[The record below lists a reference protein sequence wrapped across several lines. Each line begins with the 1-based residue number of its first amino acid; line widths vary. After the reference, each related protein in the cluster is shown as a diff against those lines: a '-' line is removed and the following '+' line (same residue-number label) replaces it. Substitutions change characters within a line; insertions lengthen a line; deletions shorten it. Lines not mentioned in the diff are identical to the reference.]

1 MQTLVVKWSS
11 AALEAIRHLGT
22 NPSAVERNRIGPPM
36 VARSLAIL
44 HTAIYDAWAVYDT
57 VAKGVHYH
65 GKEVL
70 PAGPGAIA
78 VKEQAVSQAA
88 FKVLSDQFPTEV
100 GVFKQL
106 MADLGFPITS
116 VSMSPATPDGV
127 GNLVAKAVLD
137 FRHSD
142 GSNQLGDIN
151 GGPIYSDYTGYAPK
165 NTPIV
170 LTSPSK
176 VGEIAD
182 PERWQPLSYND
193 ASGVLRTPSFIAPH
207 WEKVIPFA
215 LSSASEFR
223 PTPPAKITSQA
234 FLDQAK
240 HVIEIQQ
247 NLTPKHKVIAEYWAD
262 GPKSEL
268 PPGHWALF
276 AAFMSEKRNHTFD
289 DDVKLFFALSNAIF
303 DASIATWESK
313 LFYDYA
319 RPVTAIR
326 HLLRGKKIRGWNGTA
341 MSEVMGEA
349 WRTYQVPTFVTPP
362 FPEYTSGHSGFSMA
376 GAEVLR
382 SFTGSD
388 VFGGSYI
395 QQVPLRVEP
404 TMAVAVGIE
413 LKWETFTEAALEA
426 GESRLYGGIHFYE
439 GNVSGLKL
447 GREVGAKAWT
457 KAKAFW
463 EGH

>member
-1 MQTLVVKWSS
+1 
-11 AALEAIRHLGT
+11 
-22 NPSAVERNRIGPPM
+22 
-36 VARSLAIL
+36 
-44 HTAIYDAWAVYDT
+44 
-57 VAKGVHYH
+57 
-65 GKEVL
+65 
-70 PAGPGAIA
+70 
-78 VKEQAVSQAA
+78 
-88 FKVLSDQFPTEV
+88 
-100 GVFKQL
+100 
-106 MADLGFPITS
+106 
-116 VSMSPATPDGV
+116 
-127 GNLVAKAVLD
+127 
-137 FRHSD
+137 
-142 GSNQLGDIN
+142 
-151 GGPIYSDYTGYAPK
+151 
-165 NTPIV
+165 
-170 LTSPSK
+170 
-176 VGEIAD
+176 
-182 PERWQPLSYND
+182 
-193 ASGVLRTPSFIAPH
+193 
-207 WEKVIPFA
+207 
-215 LSSASEFR
+215 
-223 PTPPAKITSQA
+223 
-234 FLDQAK
+234 
-240 HVIEIQQ
+240 
-247 NLTPKHKVIAEYWAD
+247 
-262 GPKSEL
+262 
-268 PPGHWALF
+268 
-276 AAFMSEKRNHTFD
+276 MSEKRNHTFD

-341 MSEVMGEA
+341 MSDVMGEA

-457 KAKAFW
+457 KAKSFW